1 MKNVFKNLMVVLGA
15 ATLTLSSVGCAK
27 ETPLE
32 LKRTR
37 VDAMKGI
44 IEVDTYFKDG
54 TTSRA
59 VVQGDAEVNVFTI
72 EVDSIKVVSLEV
84 GTKGRVNGWVVD
96 NMQNMDGFVY
106 YPETDS
112 LKREFHYLKEV
123 K

>member
-59 VVQGDAEVNVFTI
+59 VVQGDVEVNVFTI

-96 NMQNMDGFVY
+96 NMQNMDGFTY
-106 YPETDS
+106 YPESDE
-112 LKREFHYLKEV
+112 LNKEFKFKEV